1 MTSSTSQPL
10 PATFAHAVLHLASF
24 EGGNA
29 LSEFRLRSLLPRL
42 QAVNARIQG
51 VQARFVH
58 LVSTPQV
65 LPDADREGFERLL
78 TYGEPAAAS
87 SNGPRLWVGPR
98 LGTVSPWASKA
109 TDIAHN
115 CGMAVRRI
123 ERLTLASN
131 KLAVPI

>member
-1 MTSSTSQPL
+1 MTSSISPPH
-10 PATFAHAVLHLASF
+10 PATQAAHTVLNLASF

-29 LSEFRLRSLLPRL
+29 LSDFRLRSLLPRL
-42 QAVNARIQG
+42 QAISPRIQG
-51 VQARFVH
+51 VRARFVH
-58 LVSTPQV
+58 LVSTPQ
-65 LPDADREGFERLL
+65 AMEATARAGFERLL

-87 SNGPRLWVGPR
+87 LDGPRLWVGPR

-123 ERLTLASN
+123 ERL
-131 KLAVPI
+131 V